1 MIFTSKFLNQKHK
14 VQRVQSHKKVIY
26 FLEIEGNPQE
36 EVVVFYHLVD
46 QRSIKTVV
54 VTMTQSEAKRL
65 CTFINSVPRNLSYCI
80 TQDFNRFFPP
90 SKNTSYRSYFIDP
103 VHSQVLGSNMNLKIA
118 EKKAD
123 IEKTKTNLKLVE
135 GKKKDFERKKDKF
148 RRDHDS
154 LIAQITDL
162 QKSLTNLNIKKSKL
176 RAEEDP
182 TENSN
187 TVAEKLDKKK
197 QEKASIMKQQEKKIG

>member
-1 MIFTSKFLNQKHK
+1 
-14 VQRVQSHKKVIY
+14 
-26 FLEIEGNPQE
+26 
-36 EVVVFYHLVD
+36 
-46 QRSIKTVV
+46 
-54 VTMTQSEAKRL
+54 
-65 CTFINSVPRNLSYCI
+65 
-80 TQDFNRFFPP
+80 
-90 SKNTSYRSYFIDP
+90 
-103 VHSQVLGSNMNLKIA
+103 MNLKIA

-154 LIAQITDL
+154 LIAQITNH
-162 QKSLTNLNIKKSKL
+162 QKMLTSLNIKKSKL

>member
-1 MIFTSKFLNQKHK
+1 MI
-14 VQRVQSHKKVIY
+14 QS
-26 FLEIEGNPQE
+26 
-36 EVVVFYHLVD
+36 
-46 QRSIKTVV
+46 T
-54 VTMTQSEAKRL
+54 
-65 CTFINSVPRNLSYCI
+65 PRFS
-80 TQDFNRFFPP
+80 
-90 SKNTSYRSYFIDP
+90 
-103 VHSQVLGSNMNLKIA
+103 KIA
-118 EKKAD
+118 EKKTD
-123 IEKTKTNLKLVE
+123 VEKTKTNLKLVE
-135 GKKKDFERKKDKF
+135 GKKMDFERKKDKF